1 MKQKSL
7 LTSIICT
14 MALVFLSHIPN
25 AYADNGYSFGNSM
38 EEGYISMD
46 LKKWMSAIPNEAPLS
61 TLSIPGTHDSMALY
75 DGASF
80 GYAKD
85 QSASLSTQLEKGI
98 RYIDIRI
105 RDTDDAFAIHHGIV
119 FENAMFG
126 DVLNMV
132 TSFLKSNPT
141 ETVIM
146 RVKNEHEQDI
156 NRYEKIF
163 QTYWDAYKS
172 YFWNPT
178 SSNPKLG
185 EIRGKIVV
193 LQDFPSKTQFG
204 IPYSNLDVE
213 DAFDNVTYE
222 SKWNIVWNRLD
233 NLTLNRDPN
242 KIYLSHFSANTP
254 NDSLTGKPSG
264 YAEFINP
271 RGITYLKENKYK
283 TFTGIIAADFPD
295 TVYTQSILYKN
306 YLYYSLPTDK
316 LYSVPV
322 NMDICTKQDYAQT
335 CVENMDP
342 SYRTHEMYE
351 TINRLVEEDTL
362 NEKTN
367 WSGKSSYNFIRFNYI
382 ILPGQEKGVL
392 DKLNTMSRE
401 TLKVRDVLKALNGYH
416 NNTNTITE
424 IDSANGVPIFPPV
437 TLRDAVYRDQVNNYP
452 TWVELGVYNKF
463 KVISQHNPKIWKR
476 LEELGV
482 SLNDQTKEVIMA
494 FDDPNDPGYFPDVD
508 DLPIVDSGSG
518 NNDSGNSDYFEDHLP
533 IE

>member
-1 MKQKSL
+1 
-7 LTSIICT
+7 
-14 MALVFLSHIPN
+14 
-25 AYADNGYSFGNSM
+25 
-38 EEGYISMD
+38 MD
-46 LKKWMSAIPNEAPLS
+46 LKKWMSVIPNEAPLS
-61 TLSIPGTHDSMALY
+61 TLSIPGTHDSMALH
-75 DGASF
+75 DKLAF
-80 GYAKD
+80 GYAKA
-85 QSASLSTQLEKGI
+85 QTASLSTQLEKGI

-105 RDTDDAFAIHHGIV
+105 RDTGDAFAIHHGIIYQD
-119 FENAMFG
+119 AMFG

-132 TSFLKSNPT
+132 TDFLRNNPT

-146 RVKNEHEQDI
+146 RVKNEDEQDI
-156 NRYEKIF
+156 NRYEEIF
-163 QTYWDAYKS
+163 QKYWESYKS

-193 LQDFPSKTQFG
+193 LQDFKSQTKFG
-204 IPYSNLDVE
+204 IPYSGLDVE
-213 DAFDNVTYE
+213 DAFDNVTLG

-233 NLTLNRDPN
+233 NLTLNRDSN

-254 NDSLTGKPSG
+254 NDALTGRPVD

-271 RGITYLKENKYK
+271 RGVTYFKENKYK

-316 LYSVPV
+316 LYSIPV
-322 NMDICTKQDYAQT
+322 NMDICTKLDYPQQ

-367 WSGKSSYNFIRFNYI
+367 WSGNSWYNFIRFNYI

-392 DKLNTMSRE
+392 DKLNKMSIG
-401 TLKVRDVLKALNGYH
+401 TLNIYDLLKALNGYH
-416 NNTNTITE
+416 NNTNTITKIE
-424 IDSANGVPIFPPV
+424 SATGAIMFPPA
-437 TLRDAVYRDQVNNYP
+437 TLRDAVYTDQVNSYP

-463 KVISQHNPKIWKR
+463 KVISQHNPTIWKR
-476 LEELGV
+476 LQELGV
-482 SLNDQTKEVIMA
+482 SLNDQTKEVTIA
-494 FDDPNDPGYFPDVD
+494 FDDPNAPGSFPDV
-508 DLPIVDSGSG
+508 VDVVPGNPPGSLIPP
-518 NNDSGNSDYFEDHLP
+518 DNSDPFVDYP
-533 IE
+533 IQ